1 MFHRFGMGRL
11 FKWVGAGRQMEKKL
25 WKLGCHKVMEAFAM
39 GRWCVQNENRA
50 WRGLNRLFIDHWFS
64 HRLLEFAQGLQNFSR
79 VTKWAHTPSLIS
91 HTFRKAFS
99 QSWVCEIFAPLAK

>member
-50 WRGLNRLFIDHWFS
+50 WKGLNRLFIDHWFS
-64 HRLLEFAQGLQNFSR
+64 HRLLKF
-79 VTKWAHTPSLIS
+79 AHTPSLIL